1 MSDLCIPNSALESP
15 KEFHE
20 WYLRMAVRLFP
31 SVQKVY
37 VPQIEEKV
45 ILKDVE
51 KTFERVLYW
60 ANFIFNKD
68 LSVIPYKSQHKG
80 RSTRKLTDVISI
92 SVSIMISNYSIIQDE
107 LAEIM
112 NINRST
118 ISYYIKRHN
127 SSCMYK
133 DYMQKYNQLLIC
145 LRDEGLIS
153 AV

>member
-31 SVQKVY
+31 AVQKVY
-37 VPQIEEKV
+37 IPQFEEKV
-45 ILKDVE
+45 ILKDLE

-60 ANFIFNKD
+60 ANFIFNGE
-68 LSVIPYKSQHKG
+68 LSLIPYKSHNGK
-80 RSTRKLTDVISI
+80 RATRKVTDVISI
-92 SVSIMISNYSIIQDE
+92 SASIMLSHYNIIQDE
-107 LAEIM
+107 LAEIL